1 MEKISIFFLKK
12 SQIEK
17 FLQNGATAPR
27 EERAASC
34 HEGGQSDREGG
45 EYAFVGMM
53 TLMLMMM
60 AMAMLMMLAM
70 MMMMKNHQVLV
81 GSHPSY
87 PLPPTPT
94 MKKAR

>member
-1 MEKISIFFLKK
+1 MEKDFNILKK
-12 SQIEK
+12 LQIEK

-60 AMAMLMMLAM
+60 AM
-70 MMMMKNHQVLV
+70 MMMMKNTRFWSAH
-81 GSHPSY
+81 
-87 PLPPTPT
+87 TPVIFCLLLQQ
-94 MKKAR
+94 